1 MVHAKS
7 NLIEIGFAVILC
19 DCTPGV
25 TESINAISIL
35 SLHAHIFAY
44 LLDAVVYIGTEAVM
58 VAIAIME
65 REQKLVIFGSEVLV
79 EYRLNEWLLPAF
91 LYMLRQ
97 RGNDGSW
104 LSCSL

>member
-1 MVHAKS
+1 MSYETGH
-7 NLIEIGFAVILC
+7 F
-19 DCTPGV
+19 
-25 TESINAISIL
+25 SIRIWRTSRLN
-35 SLHAHIFAY
+35 F
-44 LLDAVVYIGTEAVM
+44 TAVM
-58 VAIAIME
+58 VTIAIME